1 MYVLITGAAGTVK
14 SWQESVLGRQACMNG
29 CKMTYHN
36 LYLLFEEV
44 SLTRIS
50 SILHLFFV

>member
-50 SILHLFFV
+50 SILHRFFV